1 MSNFVDGIGEWSTG
15 RKPSAAQSAPVK
27 TPSTPG
33 AFIALSIEIV
43 LIRACAWGER
53 TIAAYAWPSSCRSSV
68 KRPAPVRK
76 RASSLRASGW
86 PIIPPLRLAR
96 RRRSERF
103 SRHGGL
109 DSGIGVHG
117 PQPPARRVVPVPHHV
132 VAPPHGAL

>member
-15 RKPSAAQSAPVK
+15 RKPSAAQSAPVR

-33 AFIALSIEIV
+33 AFIASSIEIL

-86 PIIPPLRLAR
+86 PI
-96 RRRSERF
+96 S
-103 SRHGGL
+103 
-109 DSGIGVHG
+109 
-117 PQPPARRVVPVPHHV
+117 
-132 VAPPHGAL
+132 